1 MHRFFYHS
9 NVRTDRQFCDAELT
23 PTSSQSSPCSRDCV
37 HLQLVGL
44 VMLRYEQGLR
54 DEGTAQL
61 KIGERVGVPLQQLV
75 QRRDAPRLPQQ
86 RMCVKLI

>member
-1 MHRFFYHS
+1 M
-9 NVRTDRQFCDAELT
+9 LT
-23 PTSSQSSPCSRDCV
+23 YSQISPCSRDCV
-37 HLQLVGL
+37 HSQLVGL

-61 KIGERVGVPLQQLV
+61 KIGERLRVPLQKLV

-86 RMCVKLI
+86 RMRAKPVPQTLANKYR